1 MENKKCSKPP
11 TSYVYYFI
19 VVMFTNLAFTT
30 FFSILYGQAVD
41 KRDKTSWAHDMA
53 LTKSGTSR
61 DAQNK
66 ATKNRKPMP

>member
-41 KRDKTSWAHDMA
+41 KRDKTS
-53 LTKSGTSR
+53 
-61 DAQNK
+61 
-66 ATKNRKPMP
+66 